1 MKKKV
6 VLAGGTGFI
15 GQLFEKKFLERG
27 YEVVIISRRPQHVSW
42 ENEKGIVEALNHAEM
57 LINLAGRSV
66 NCRYNEKN
74 KQEIMNSR
82 LQTTKKLG
90 KAIKK
95 CTVPPK
101 MWINSSTATIY
112 RHAED
117 RPMTEEDGEIGTGF
131 SVDVATAWEEV
142 FFSFNLPNT
151 RQIALR
157 IAIVLGKNG
166 GVMTPYRNLVKF
178 GLGGIQGNGHQKFSW
193 VHVEDLFRIVLF
205 LQDRQDLKGVF
216 NCSAPHPVSN
226 QELMKKL
233 RTIMNI
239 PFGLPAP
246 KWMLELGSILIRTE
260 TELVLKSRW
269 VLPERLE
276 KEGFIF
282 TYDNLDKTLHEI
294 LVG

>member
-15 GQLFEKKFLERG
+15 GQFFEQKFLERG

-57 LINLAGRSV
+57 LINLAGKSV
-66 NCRYNEKN
+66 NCRYNEEN

-166 GVMTPYRNLVKF
+166 GVMTPYRYLVKF